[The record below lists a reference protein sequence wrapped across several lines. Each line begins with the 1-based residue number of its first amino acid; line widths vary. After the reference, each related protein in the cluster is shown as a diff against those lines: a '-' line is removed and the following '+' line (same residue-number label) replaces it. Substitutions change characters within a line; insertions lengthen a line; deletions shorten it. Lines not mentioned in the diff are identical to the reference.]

1 MGSTDLEIGLLG
13 PVRLVAALPERPLV
27 SATQRAL
34 VAALALAGG
43 RITSYGQLI
52 WAVWQEDASNRRVH
66 NLHFHMSKLRGQL
79 RAIEPGRPEPRIVT
93 QPSGYRLDLAGSRA
107 DWQEFDRLTA
117 RARVLGRDGDLT
129 AAGRLYQAA
138 LSLWRGPALADI
150 AAMSSWLGAQAAR
163 LDEQRLMA
171 FEEQAEVDLAA
182 GRHREI
188 AADLAWLAQQH
199 GPRPRLTSLL
209 MIALYR
215 SGRQNEAL
223 AAYASYRA
231 ELAARFGLDPA
242 AELMDL
248 HRKILASDP
257 CLATQV
263 GVGPASA

>member
-1 MGSTDLEIGLLG
+1 M
-13 PVRLVAALPERPLV
+13 
-27 SATQRAL
+27 
-34 VAALALAGG
+34 
-43 RITSYGQLI
+43 
-52 WAVWQEDASNRRVH
+52 VH
-66 NLHFHMSKLRGQL
+66 IDPAPPYLHS
-79 RAIEPGRPEPRIVT
+79 V
-93 QPSGYRLDLAGSRA
+93 
-107 DWQEFDRLTA
+107 
-117 RARVLGRDGDLT
+117 
-129 AAGRLYQAA
+129 
-138 LSLWRGPALADI
+138 
-150 AAMSSWLGAQAAR
+150 GAQAAR
-163 LDEQRLMA
+163 LDEQRLVA

-199 GPRPRLTSLL
+199 DPRQRLTSLL